1 MISTNY
7 NNANNLMA
15 KALERLSTGKQLNK
29 VADNAAGMAIVTKMT
44 AQLKGLEQA
53 DRNIEN
59 AGSMMRTAEGGM
71 SAISDM
77 LLRMRELS
85 VQAADGSMT
94 ANDRTALQSEYQTLK
109 SEIGRTA
116 ETTEFNQKPLINGPA
131 YPLNVQA
138 GPNAGQQLT
147 VNPVNATPNALGIT
161 SSGIATQDEAQSAIS
176 VIDTAIANLSKSR
189 ANIGSSENML
199 EGARDNL
206 SSAAINTANSISKI
220 TDTNFA
226 SEATSLAQS
235 KLRLQAAIY
244 ANTKENQEK
253 GRLLKLIT

>member
-7 NNANNLMA
+7 NTANNLMS

-29 VADNAAGMAIVTKMT
+29 AADNAAGMAIAEKMT
-44 AQLKGLEQA
+44 AQLKGIEQA
-53 DRNIEN
+53 ERNIEN

-71 SAISDM
+71 SSISDM

-94 ANDRTALQSEYQTLK
+94 ANDSAALQSEYQALK

-116 ETTEFNQKPLINGPA
+116 ETTEFNQKPLINGSA
-131 YPLNVQA
+131 SQLNIQA

-147 VNPVNATPNALGIT
+147 VSPVNVTPDALGIT
-161 SSGIATQDEAQSAIS
+161 TSGIGTQEEAQSAIS
-176 VIDTAIANLSKSR
+176 TIDTAIEKLSKSR
-189 ANIGSSENML
+189 SNIGSSENML
-199 EGARDNL
+199 EGARENL
-206 SSAAINTANSISKI
+206 SGAAINTANSISKI
-220 TDTNFA
+220 TDTNYA

>member
-29 VADNAAGMAIVTKMT
+29 AVDNAAGMAIAGKMT
-44 AQLKGLEQA
+44 TQLKGLEQA
-53 DRNIEN
+53 ERNIES
-59 AGSMMRTAEGGM
+59 AGSLLRTAEGGM

-94 ANDRTALQSEYQTLK
+94 ANDRTALQAEYQALK

-116 ETTEFNQKPLINGPA
+116 DTTEFNQKPLINEA
-131 YPLNVQA
+131 SSQLNIQA

-147 VNPVNATPNALGIT
+147 VSPVKVTPNALGIT
-161 SSGIATQDEAQSAIS
+161 SSGIATQEEAQSAIS
-176 VIDTAIANLSKSR
+176 AIDNALTKLSQARS
-189 ANIGSSENML
+189 NIGSSENML
-199 EGARDNL
+199 EGARENL
-206 SSAAINTANSISKI
+206 SGAAMNTAASISKI
-220 TDTNFA
+220 TDTNYA

-235 KLRLQAAIY
+235 KLRMQAALY

-253 GRLLKLIT
+253 GKLLKLIT

>member
-7 NNANNLMA
+7 NNANNLIS
-15 KALERLSTGKQLNK
+15 KALERISTGKQLNK
-29 VADNAAGMAIVTKMT
+29 AADNAAGMAIATKMT

-94 ANDRTALQSEYQTLK
+94 ANDRTALQSEYQALK

-131 YPLNVQA
+131 SPLNVEA

-147 VNPVNATPNALGIT
+147 VSPVNATPNALGIN
-161 SSGIATQDEAQSAIS
+161 SSGIAAQDEAQSAIS
-176 VIDTAIANLSKSR
+176 TVDTAIANLSKSR

-226 SEATSLAQS
+226 SEAASLAQS
-235 KLRLQAAIY
+235 KLRLQVAIY
-244 ANTKENQEK
+244 ANLKENQEK